1 MNAEQLKRLEEIETR
16 PAGSKLMRDAGDIVQ
31 ISEDE
36 RFWLVSFL
44 RAAEQENERL
54 RKQIQADADTFEAR
68 LLAEIDATND
78 LLVVSE
84 ATCQSLLEQSS
95 RWEAQALE
103 AGARVKELEAEAR
116 AVLARRYREGAEAMQ
131 EEVCLAI
138 GEDSEEWMLDAI
150 GAAADRLL
158 KS

>member
-68 LLAEIDATND
+68 L
-78 LLVVSE
+78 
-84 ATCQSLLEQSS
+84 
-95 RWEAQALE
+95 
-103 AGARVKELEAEAR
+103 
-116 AVLARRYREGAEAMQ
+116 
-131 EEVCLAI
+131 
-138 GEDSEEWMLDAI
+138 
-150 GAAADRLL
+150 
-158 KS
+158 